1 MKSGN
6 TIILGDS
13 FVEGFQVQDSD
24 TIAGKLQFLYCDKG
38 IKVSNLGVSSYSPLL
53 SYIQICHRLNNNDL
67 LLEKSKV
74 NKIIHILYDNDITS
88 DSEYS
93 KILSP
98 EVPSPIINTRKTLT
112 PLQIISRNFYIARL
126 FQRFRLTVQM
136 LIKEDRNIGS
146 DLYSEKFTNSEK
158 CLQSNDR
165 LKITTKFIK
174 KINELSTSQGIDYY
188 LSAIPSDSRK
198 SKLTNYSCF
207 QQIAELSGVKFIPAP
222 DEFFN
227 NPELYYF
234 EKDIHLNSAGSNLFA
249 INLFEKIYSP
259 ND

>member
-1 MKSGN
+1 
-6 TIILGDS
+6 
-13 FVEGFQVQDSD
+13 VEGFQVQDSD
-24 TIAGKLQFLYCDKG
+24 TIAGKLQFFYCDQG

-53 SYIQICHRLNNNDL
+53 SYIQICHRLKNNDL
-67 LLEKSKV
+67 LLERSKV
-74 NKIIHILYDNDITS
+74 NKIIHILSDNDIH
-88 DSEYS
+88 DDNKYS
-93 KILSP
+93 NMLYP
-98 EVPSPIINTRKTLT
+98 EVPCPIINTRTNLT
-112 PLQIISRNFYIARL
+112 PLQIISRYSYIAIL

-146 DLYSEKFTNSEK
+146 DIFSEKFTNSDK

-165 LKITTKFIK
+165 LKITSKFIK
-174 KINELSTSQGIDYY
+174 RINDLSISQGLDYY
-188 LSAIPSDSRK
+188 LAAIPSDSRK
-198 SKLTNYSCF
+198 SKLTNYGCF

-234 EKDIHLNSAGSNLFA
+234 EQDIHLNSAGSNFFA

-259 ND
+259 NN